1 MPPYVVAKGVNNLSK
16 DDKLI
21 KRMTAKPIP
30 SDIEFKEFRQ
40 YLEMYGFKLD
50 RTNGSHNIFIHPN
63 SIDIYSI
70 PTVNGI
76 YNGGNSNLPLLG
88 DNKTIAEFFRRPE
101 GYRYALFDTMYD
113 MVVCFVGTMLTT
125 IVLGISYNFAN
136 AYKLDNLIKYQ
147 KQVVSTKI

>member
-1 MPPYVVAKGVNNLSK
+1 MPPYIVAKGVNNLSK

-30 SDIEFKEFRQ
+30 SDIEFKEFRR

-70 PTVNGI
+70 PTVNGKTVKPQYI
-76 YNGGNSNLPLLG
+76 KMMNQVIALLE
-88 DNKTIAEFFRRPE
+88 DK
-101 GYRYALFDTMYD
+101 
-113 MVVCFVGTMLTT
+113 
-125 IVLGISYNFAN
+125 
-136 AYKLDNLIKYQ
+136 
-147 KQVVSTKI
+147 